1 MLEINWVQI
10 EICSKHYCNIYCKYF
25 IEKNERSINMYKK
38 KLKVFLLIMALVV
51 LATNNLHLTNWI
63 PGDDIIEQTEGIR
76 KGENLI

>member
-1 MLEINWVQI
+1 
-10 EICSKHYCNIYCKYF
+10 
-25 IEKNERSINMYKK
+25 MYKK